1 MKMENNFSN
10 GLEELIN
17 TLYNMVQEAWAVPL
31 SADKCLVERERV
43 LDILDEMKANLPGDL
58 KTAQEIVERRNELL
72 ASGKREAEAIKKQAE
87 EYARQ
92 LVKDDEIVVAAR
104 KKANDLISVAE
115 MRSKELKKVANDY
128 CDEMLKKS
136 EDSLI
141 TVLDEIRKSRQQFRA
156 IGASRRMPEEQ
167 E

>member
-43 LDILDEMKANLPGDL
+43 LDILDEIKTSLPSDL
-58 KTAQEIVERRNELL
+58 KTAQDIVERRNELL

-92 LVKDDEIVVAAR
+92 LVKDNEIVVAAR
-104 KKANDLISVAE
+104 KKANDMITLAE
-115 MRSKELKKVANDY
+115 TRSKELKKVANDY

-136 EDSLI
+136 EESMI
-141 TVLDEIRKSRQQFRA
+141 TVLDELRKSRQQFRA
-156 IGASRRMPEEQ
+156 IGASRHTTDEQ